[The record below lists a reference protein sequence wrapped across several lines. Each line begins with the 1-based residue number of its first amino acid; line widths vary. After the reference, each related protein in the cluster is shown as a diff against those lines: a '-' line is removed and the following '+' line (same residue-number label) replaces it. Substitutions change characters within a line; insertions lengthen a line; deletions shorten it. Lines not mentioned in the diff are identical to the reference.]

1 MAIALLFILLLAL
14 LVISAYASRLYTE
27 SGKFLSREFQ
37 ENIEIFEHQIEP
49 RLGFN
54 HRRAALSFALL
65 EHLLTAAICFL
76 LAYEVFMRPGWG
88 AEDIAQAVFLAILV
102 IVLFDRFLPFLL
114 FSRTRGGWF
123 VRFVLLLKLLVYS
136 VLPLTIVLGFLQ
148 SVVSLTRAEGAGEE
162 PEHPSEAVDALIEA
176 GQDEGILEESDRDLI
191 HSVVEFG
198 DKTMRDVMT
207 PRPRIFAVPDE
218 TTVEQLT
225 QLLSEHAYSR
235 VPVFSGELDNIV
247 GVVSARDLLQ
257 VADSEASRRLVR
269 DLMKTD
275 VYFVPETRRAS
286 ELLAQMQRENR
297 RLAIV
302 IDEYGG
308 VAGLVTVEDLVE
320 EIVGELSN
328 EGEARAE
335 LVREHDQSY
344 VVPGSFETSRLEEL
358 FPVRLSEEWH
368 ATTVGGLVTEIAGHI
383 PLPGECVQEGGLGFE
398 VLESTARRVEKVR
411 ILARPTDATQPPSNV
426 PHPSKPTTGFRLS
439 TPTEGAPGTTGL
451 PGTPQSPAPPPQP
464 AHDRRAGDRAA
475 NSVSP
480 NSAPPSS
487 ASEKPVSQSTASA
500 KSSNSAPPSSVPPK
514 SV

>member
-1 MAIALLFILLLAL
+1 MAIVLVFLVLLAL
-14 LVISAYASRLYTE
+14 LVVSAYASRLYTE

-76 LAYEVFMRPGWG
+76 LAYEVFRRPGWR
-88 AEDIAQAVFLAILV
+88 AEDAAQAAFLAILV

-123 VRFVLLLKLLVYS
+123 VRFVLLSRLLIYA

-148 SVVSLTRAEGAGEE
+148 SVISLTRAESAGEE

-198 DKTMRDVMT
+198 DKSVRDVMT
-207 PRPRIFAVPDE
+207 PRPSIFAVPSE

-225 QLLSEHAYSR
+225 HHVSEHPYSR
-235 VPVFSGELDNIV
+235 IPVYRGELDNIV
-247 GVVSARDLLQ
+247 GIVSARDLLQ
-257 VADSEASRRLVR
+257 VADTEASRTLAGSM
-269 DLMKTD
+269 MKTD

-308 VAGLVTVEDLVE
+308 VAGLVTVEDLIE
-320 EIVGELSN
+320 EIVGELRN
-328 EGEARAE
+328 EGEARTE
-335 LVREHDQSY
+335 LLRESDQSY
-344 VVPGSFETSRLEEL
+344 VVPGGFETSRLEEL
-358 FPVRLSEEWH
+358 FPVRLSDEWH

-411 ILARPTDATQPPSNV
+411 ILA
-426 PHPSKPTTGFRLS
+426 K
-439 TPTEGAPGTTGL
+439 
-451 PGTPQSPAPPPQP
+451 
-464 AHDRRAGDRAA
+464 
-475 NSVSP
+475 
-480 NSAPPSS
+480 SADSAVQTPPSS
-487 ASEKPVSQSTASA
+487 APQGAAPANSVASNSTASQ
-500 KSSNSAPPSSVPPK
+500 KSAPESVSQKSAPPK
-514 SV
+514 SVPKTGPVE

>member
-1 MAIALLFILLLAL
+1 MAIVLVFLVLLAL
-14 LVISAYASRLYTE
+14 LVVSAYASRLYTE

-76 LAYEVFMRPGWG
+76 LAYEVFRRPGWR
-88 AEDIAQAVFLAILV
+88 AEDAAQAAFLAILV

-123 VRFVLLLKLLVYS
+123 VRFVLLSRLLIYA

-148 SVVSLTRAEGAGEE
+148 SVISLTRAESAGEE

-198 DKTMRDVMT
+198 DKSVRDVMT
-207 PRPRIFAVPDE
+207 PRPSIFAVPSE

-225 QLLSEHAYSR
+225 HLVSEHPYSR
-235 VPVFSGELDNIV
+235 IPVYRGELDNIV
-247 GVVSARDLLQ
+247 GIVSARDLLQ
-257 VADSEASRRLVR
+257 VADTEASRTLAGSM
-269 DLMKTD
+269 MKTD

-308 VAGLVTVEDLVE
+308 VAGLVTVEDLIE
-320 EIVGELSN
+320 EIVGELRN
-328 EGEARAE
+328 EGEARTE
-335 LVREHDQSY
+335 LLRESDQSY
-344 VVPGSFETSRLEEL
+344 VVPGGFETSRLEEL
-358 FPVRLSEEWH
+358 FPVRLSDEWH

-411 ILARPTDATQPPSNV
+411 ILA
-426 PHPSKPTTGFRLS
+426 K
-439 TPTEGAPGTTGL
+439 
-451 PGTPQSPAPPPQP
+451 
-464 AHDRRAGDRAA
+464 
-475 NSVSP
+475 
-480 NSAPPSS
+480 SADSAVQTPPSS
-487 ASEKPVSQSTASA
+487 APQGAAPANSVASNSTASQ
-500 KSSNSAPPSSVPPK
+500 KSAPESVSPKSAPPK
-514 SV
+514 SVPKTGPVE